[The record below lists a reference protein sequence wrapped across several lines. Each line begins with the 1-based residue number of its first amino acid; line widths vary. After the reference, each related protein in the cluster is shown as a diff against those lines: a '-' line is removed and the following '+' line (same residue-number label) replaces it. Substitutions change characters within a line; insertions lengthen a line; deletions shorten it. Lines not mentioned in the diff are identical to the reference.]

1 VDDRVHLVTGTRAAV
16 WLPVRMPCRMTEG
29 RRPILL
35 LLLLV
40 VVAGLR
46 RCCCRFNVKLFSCV
60 TLIRKLQTTSDLDHF
75 HARQLPCSRAK
86 SPDDPI
92 SGRRG
97 YSGVL
102 YCFIYT
108 DTMEV

>member
-40 VVAGLR
+40 VMAGLR
-46 RCCCRFNVKLFSCV
+46 R
-60 TLIRKLQTTSDLDHF
+60 TLLL
-75 HARQLPCSRAK
+75 
-86 SPDDPI
+86 
-92 SGRRG
+92 
-97 YSGVL
+97 
-102 YCFIYT
+102 
-108 DTMEV
+108 